1 MLGLL
6 TSLLHFVC
14 LMFFLRIL
22 FRISSE
28 LFFHPLLRWIGNF
41 TDPVLFFLK
50 NNRILNN
57 IIHPLIPLLAIL
69 LLKSILFESAIGHK
83 ASLQAFLLSII
94 QFNSF
99 LFKFYL
105 ISFYLSFASA
115 RYHIY
120 DDIFNLLNTIFVRT
134 FAAVA
139 PKQKVS
145 VKNDPFK
152 AFGFLNLLFFIVF
165 MASFALFVFSISR
178 TGHLTIETLLI
189 APLKYLLLIINSLI
203 QLLPLLLFIRI
214 ILSWFTPPVTKP
226 LLILHALTEPV
237 LEPCRRLLTIILK
250 ELGIST
256 GFFDFSPIL
265 AFFAISF
272 ISSFFIKML
281 TLLPHTFIDSLS

>member
-1 MLGLL
+1 MLGLI

-22 FRISSE
+22 FREPSE

-57 IIHPLIPLLAIL
+57 VIHPLVPLSAIL
-69 LLKSILFESAIGHK
+69 LLQSILFESIVGHT
-83 ASLQAFLLSII
+83 ASLQAFLLSTI

-105 ISFYLSFASA
+105 ISFYLSFSSSY
-115 RYHIY
+115 YHIY
-120 DDIFNLLNTIFVRT
+120 DDIFNLLNTIFIRT
-134 FAAVA
+134 FSTIT
-139 PKQKVS
+139 PRQEVS
-145 VKNDPFK
+145 IKNNPLK

-165 MASFALFVFSISR
+165 MISFALFIFSISQ
-178 TGHLTIETLLI
+178 TTHLTTQTLLI

-226 LLILHALTEPV
+226 LIILHALTEPV
-237 LEPCRRLLTIILK
+237 LDPCRRLLNRILR

-256 GFFDFSPIL
+256 GFFDLSPIL

-272 ISSFFIKML
+272 INNLLIKILIMI
-281 TLLPHTFIDSLS
+281 PHTFIDSLS